1 MSKGSETNLSKC
13 EVDII
18 HSDLVEKARKDLL
31 DGLTATR
38 VSRLFQ
44 AMADPTRIRLLS
56 ALFSTELCVCD
67 LAALAGMT
75 QSAISHQ
82 LRLLR
87 DWQLVKAR
95 KDGRI
100 VYYTLDDEHIHEF
113 IQLAKEHTQHGRY
126 GNP

>member
-1 MSKGSETNLSKC
+1 MAKIMESNLSKC

-18 HSDLVEKARKDLL
+18 HADLVEKAQKDLL
-31 DGLTATR
+31 DGVSATR
-38 VSRLFQ
+38 ISKLFQ
-44 AMADPTRIRLLS
+44 TMADPTRIRLLS

-87 DWQLVKAR
+87 EWQLVKAR

-113 IQLAKEHTQHGRY
+113 IQLAKEHTEHDRN
-126 GNP
+126 GNA